1 MLIKFTS
8 KTGPS
13 ISMFETDARW
23 MLKAMR
29 QSGTVPSA
37 LHPDDIQTALSHLQH
52 ATGLKQQ
59 TEEEETEANI
69 NAEED
74 SDFVSIRVRAYPLI
88 ELLKIAD
95 KNHNHVMWDFE

>member
-13 ISMFETDARW
+13 VSMFENDARW

-37 LHPDDIQTALSHLQH
+37 LHPDDIHTALTHLLH
-52 ATGLKQQ
+52 AVGLKQQ
-59 TEEEETEANI
+59 SEEQETEAGTQT
-69 NAEED
+69 EED

-95 KNHNHVMWDFE
+95 KNKNHVMWTFE

>member
-8 KTGPS
+8 KTGAS
-13 ISMFETDARW
+13 VSMFENDARW

-29 QSGTVPSA
+29 QSSTVPSA
-37 LHPDDIQTALSHLQH
+37 LHPDDIYTALTQLLH
-52 ATGLKQQ
+52 AVGLKQQ
-59 TEEEETEANI
+59 AEVEEADAGTQAD
-69 NAEED
+69 ED

-95 KNHNHVMWDFE
+95 KNKNHVMWDFE